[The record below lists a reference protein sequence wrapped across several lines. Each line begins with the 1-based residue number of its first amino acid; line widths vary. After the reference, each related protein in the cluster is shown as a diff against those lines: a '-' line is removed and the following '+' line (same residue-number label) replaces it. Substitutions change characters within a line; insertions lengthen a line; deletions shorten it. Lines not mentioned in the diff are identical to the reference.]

1 MRSSVILFVAS
12 LLIPLSAAVANIANP
27 DCIRSRDD
35 PTWVSNCGPEDQKTC
50 RSLCE
55 GTCQTMDGAWMA
67 TPEGTCDCWCS

>member
-27 DCIRSRDD
+27 DCISSRDD
-35 PTWVSNCGPEDQKTC
+35 PTWVSNCGPEDQKAC

-55 GTCQTMDGAWMA
+55 GRVLLQTHSFTMRLEYLRGV
-67 TPEGTCDCWCS
+67 